1 MVYGVSMRTFIAS
14 LVVTVLLNACAAP
27 DPNRLEQRGAG
38 WYTVK
43 RSDTLY
49 SIAWRYGLDSQ
60 QLADWNRIDINAP
73 IHPGQRLRLIRPA
86 NASESTQTAGASVT
100 GGADEPVVSRVESAP
115 LDGGQPITTNPDDW
129 IWPTVGK
136 PRNTFKSNQLDR
148 RGIRIGGKL
157 GQSVVAVADGKVVYS
172 GNGLAGYGNLIIIKH
187 SETYLSAYAYCQ
199 QRLVEEGMS
208 VKAGKQV
215 ATMGSKDNV
224 AQLHF
229 EIRRNGKPV
238 DPLKYLPRQ

>member
-1 MVYGVSMRTFIAS
+1 MRSAIAYLIVATLAAS
-14 LVVTVLLNACAAP
+14 CALV
-27 DPNRLEQRGAG
+27 DPGQNGNRGPG

-49 SIAWRYGLDSQ
+49 SIAWRYGIDSQ
-60 QLADWNRIDINAP
+60 QLADWNNIDLNAP
-73 IHPGQRLRLIRPA
+73 IHPGQRLRLIKPKNLA
-86 NASESTQTAGASVT
+86 TTTPSTQASASQADRESKPDQIKPAAGS
-100 GGADEPVVSRVESAP
+100 
-115 LDGGQPITTNPDDW
+115 QPINSPDPREW
-129 IWPTVGK
+129 IWPTAGE
-136 PRNTFKSNQLDR
+136 PLNTFLATHLDR
-148 RGIRIGGKL
+148 RGIDIAGKL
-157 GQSVVAVADGKVVYS
+157 GQPVVAVADGKVVYS

-187 SETYLSAYAYCQ
+187 SETYLSAYAHCQ

-215 ATMGSKDNV
+215 ATMGEKDNI

-238 DPLKYLPRQ
+238 DPLKYLPKQ